1 MHFLS
6 AYEHAIDAKNRLA
19 IPAEVRSQISATASG
34 GGDGW
39 VAGPGPNSLLTLWPA
54 QTFDDMLAPFSKDAL
69 IDPEIAQWRTMMY
82 RQSARLD
89 VDSAGRIR
97 LPERLLRMFRL
108 SSNVVILGA
117 GDSLELIDAE
127 VWKQKEHVD
136 PDVATDLWRSAAR
149 ARKAAARTNDGAAK

>member
-19 IPAEVRSQISATASG
+19 IPAEVRSQISATD

-39 VAGPGPNSLLTLWPA
+39 VAGPGPNGLMMLWPA
-54 QTFDDMLAPFSKDAL
+54 RVFDEMLAPFSKDAL

-89 VDSAGRIR
+89 VDSAGRVR

-108 SSNVVILGA
+108 SGNVVILGA

-149 ARKAAARTNDGAAK
+149 ARKAATRTTDGAAK